1 MSGSMKCWLKSFR
14 ASRGVSP
21 SPLAPWRTS
30 GPMNA
35 SHVSPII
42 PILGLP
48 RAGLF
53 RKLLVCL
60 ENLATTSRTH
70 RVTVGDQAAPRVH
83 RNLERPFEFF
93 RAHLR
98 QCCRSAFHQL
108 HTLAGFGES
117 ENFVGNNFSNGKAI
131 VHLGALQVARR

>member
-1 MSGSMKCWLKSFR
+1 MKNSAGLIASPNHGHGSREAAAHVECEESFR
-14 ASRGVSP
+14 
-21 SPLAPWRTS
+21 
-30 GPMNA
+30 
-35 SHVSPII
+35 
-42 PILGLP
+42 ILDLP

-53 RKLLVCL
+53 RELLVCL
-60 ENLATTSRTH
+60 ENLANTSRTH